1 MMDPKTA
8 LDEVVHVLH
17 DIEVDPKH
25 AAEHG
30 AELAEAVEHLRDAEV
45 EVPASLESLNQ
56 SLSASANQHEA
67 EEEVVE
73 HQFDNMPI

>member
-1 MMDPKTA
+1 MDPKTA

-30 AELAEAVEHLRDAEV
+30 GELAQAVDHLRDAKV
-45 EVPASLESLNQ
+45 EVPASLESLNKN
-56 SLSASANQHEA
+56 LSTSAKQHEA
-67 EEEVVE
+67 EEDAVE

>member
-17 DIEVDPKH
+17 DIEVDP
-25 AAEHG
+25 EHG
-30 AELAEAVEHLRDAEV
+30 AELAKAVEHLRDAEV
-45 EVPASLESLNQ
+45 EVPTSLESLNQ